1 MADGGAYPST
11 EQTLA
16 AASVLLNGGGIGQV
30 QDITVA
36 LNTAFGGARKDQL
49 RILFDQLQTF
59 TARVN
64 EQTQDIIDATDAINR
79 VTGQFAAQK
88 PVFDHALN
96 STRPGVLLSNAA
108 VKPASSEP
116 TRVLLTRNLFGS

>member
-1 MADGGAYPST
+1 MGRRRRRPAESATPGAAGRSERSLLAPPTKTAPSGRLHQGSLIPLADGGAYPST

-64 EQTQDIIDATDAINR
+64 
-79 VTGQFAAQK
+79 
-88 PVFDHALN
+88 
-96 STRPGVLLSNAA
+96 
-108 VKPASSEP
+108 
-116 TRVLLTRNLFGS
+116 